1 METITVGLIQGRH
14 EMPVD
19 EYIFDKEIEN
29 VHDYEKISTEILEF
43 LEDKV
48 NIGVHTGQALNSYDY
63 TDIQC
68 LGGRKNLEVY
78 VTGLTPVTAELI
90 KLCALNGISL
100 TLFNFNSATGDYER
114 QPIF

>member
-19 EYIFDKEIEN
+19 KYIFDKEIEN
-29 VHDYEKISTEILEF
+29 VHDYEKISAEILEF
-43 LEDKV
+43 LEDEV

-114 QPIF
+114 QTIF

>member
-1 METITVGLIQGRH
+1 MKTVTVGLIKDRH

-19 EYIFDKEIEN
+19 KYIFESDIQN
-29 VHDYEKISTEILEF
+29 VHDYEKISAKILEF
-43 LEDKV
+43 LEDEV
-48 NIGVHTGQALNSYDY
+48 SIGVYTGQALNSYDY

-68 LGGRKNLEVY
+68 LGGNKNLEVY

-100 TLFNFNSATGDYER
+100 TLFNFNSATGKYER

>member
-29 VHDYEKISTEILEF
+29 VHDYEKISAEILEF

-63 TDIQC
+63 TDIEC
-68 LGGRKNLEVY
+68 LGGCKNLEVY

-114 QPIF
+114 QIIF

>member
-1 METITVGLIQGRH
+1 MKTVTVGLIKGRH
-14 EMPVD
+14 NLPVG

-29 VHDYEKISTEILEF
+29 VHDYEKISAKILEF
-43 LEDKV
+43 LEKEV
-48 NIGVHTGQALNSYDY
+48 GIGCCIGQALNSYDY

-68 LGGRKNLEVY
+68 LGGNKNLEVY

-114 QPIF
+114 QIIF